1 MCFDGGN
8 PSANVGKTLL
18 VMLWSPEIQRLA
30 ACPPQVSQLHNIG
43 NLAITGLAQSCRSV
57 HGDIYMMCTIDKY
70 GSCQFVCLYQKLPE
84 PIGYSSVC
92 ARIPRFLSDL
102 CRHQQHVDSVQ
113 CRFDWNLS
121 RFAAEAEDVDSWTK
135 L

>member
-1 MCFDGGN
+1 MG
-8 PSANVGKTLL
+8 PANLFVYTKNY
-18 VMLWSPEIQRLA
+18 Q
-30 ACPPQVSQLHNIG
+30 SQLDTQVFAHAFPG
-43 NLAITGLAQSCRSV
+43 FS
-57 HGDIYMMCTIDKY
+57 
-70 GSCQFVCLYQKLPE
+70 
-84 PIGYSSVC
+84 
-92 ARIPRFLSDL
+92 FLSDL